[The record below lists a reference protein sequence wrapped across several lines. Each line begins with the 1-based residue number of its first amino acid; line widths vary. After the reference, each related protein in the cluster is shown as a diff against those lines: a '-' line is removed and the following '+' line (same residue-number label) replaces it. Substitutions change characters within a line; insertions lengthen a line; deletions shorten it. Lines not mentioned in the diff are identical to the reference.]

1 MSLQEVILG
10 IDLGTTHSLVS
21 IMKDGR
27 PTVLSDGE
35 SPLIP
40 SVVGFDQEGRIQSV
54 GHAAKTLKMIDP
66 QRILFSTKRLMGRG
80 RADLEKIASDLP
92 FDFSPSTDQIIRMKV
107 GKAMVSPIEVAAAV
121 LLRCRFIAENALGH
135 RVKKAVVTV
144 PAYFDDAQ
152 RSATVMA
159 GRLAGI
165 DIVRIVNEPT
175 AAALAFGFG
184 KSDRPSTVAV
194 YDFGGGTF
202 DISILKVSGQIF
214 EVLATDGDTALGGD
228 HLDQALMD
236 VLIGKVG
243 SAPSTEEDRVLLS
256 GQAEGIKK
264 ALSQEQEVSVQL
276 HWANRIQWSGVI
288 CRSEV
293 EKAFAPLVDR
303 TLSIVK
309 RTLQAAHLSAADIDD
324 VLLVGG
330 STRLPLVQVELEKL
344 FGRKPNHSLN
354 PDEVVALGACVQA
367 SIMSGEVGNALLL
380 DVVPL
385 SLGLETMGGIVS
397 KIIHRN
403 STVPASATET
413 FTTYADKQTAVDFH
427 IVQGEREFVS
437 DCRSL
442 ARFKLRIPPM
452 PAGAVK
458 IQVSF
463 DLNADGVLKVSAVDQ
478 KTMESSTI
486 EVKPSFGLSDEQ
498 IEKML
503 SDAWAHAEE
512 DLGKR
517 VLVEARNKAA
527 TLLRATE
534 KALLN
539 PLLDDFYRATQRQ
552 VLSPVMRAL
561 EEDMK
566 SDKSDLISVRT
577 QELDHLTQGLAQEIM
592 NRSVRVQLVDQSV
605 EKVG

>member
-21 IMKDGR
+21 VMKDGR
-27 PTVLSDGE
+27 PTVLCDGE

-54 GHAAKTLKMIDP
+54 GHAARTLKMVDP

-80 RADLEKIASDLP
+80 KADLERIASDLP

-107 GKAMVSPIEVAAAV
+107 GKAMVSPVEVAAAI
-121 LLRCRFIAENALGH
+121 LLRCRFVAENALGH

-159 GRLAGI
+159 GRLAGLE
-165 DIVRIVNEPT
+165 IVRIVNEPT

-184 KSDRPSTVAV
+184 KSAQQSVVAV

-236 VLIGKVG
+236 LLIAKVG
-243 SAPSTEEDRVLLS
+243 HAPKTEEDRVLLS
-256 GQAEGIKK
+256 VQTETIKK
-264 ALSQEQEVSVQL
+264 LLSKEQEVSVQL
-276 HWANRIQWSGVI
+276 HWANKVQWSGLI
-288 CRSEV
+288 SRSEV
-293 EKAFAPLVDR
+293 ETVLSPLVAR
-303 TLSIVK
+303 TISIVK
-309 RTLQAAHLSAADIDD
+309 KALKAANVSVSEIND

-330 STRLPLVQVELEKL
+330 STRVPLVQNELEKL
-344 FGRKPNHSLN
+344 FGRKPNSSLN
-354 PDEVVALGACVQA
+354 PDEAVALGACVQA
-367 SIMSGEVGNALLL
+367 SILSGEVGDALLL

-385 SLGLETMGGIVS
+385 SLGLETMGGVVS

-403 STVPASATET
+403 STVPTAATET
-413 FTTYADKQTAVDFH
+413 FTTYADKQTAFDFH
-427 IVQGEREFVS
+427 IVQGEREFVA

-442 ARFKLRIPPM
+442 ARFKLRVPPL

-458 IQVSF
+458 VQVSF

-478 KTMESSTI
+478 KTMQSASI

-512 DLGKR
+512 DVSKR
-517 VLVEARNKAA
+517 VLVEARNKAT

-552 VLSPVMRAL
+552 LLGPVMKAL
-561 EEDMK
+561 EEDMR
-566 SDKSDLISVRT
+566 SEKSDLISVRT
-577 QELDHLTQGLAQEIM
+577 QELDHLTQSLAQEIM
-592 NRSVRVQLVDQSV
+592 NRSVRAQLVDQSV

>member
-1 MSLQEVILG
+1 
-10 IDLGTTHSLVS
+10 
-21 IMKDGR
+21 
-27 PTVLSDGE
+27 
-35 SPLIP
+35 
-40 SVVGFDQEGRIQSV
+40 VGFDQEGRIQSV
-54 GHAAKTLKMIDP
+54 GHAARTLKMVDP

-80 RADLEKIASDLP
+80 KADLERIASDLP

-107 GKAMVSPIEVAAAV
+107 GKAMVSPVEVAAAI
-121 LLRCRFIAENALGH
+121 LLRCRFVAENALGH

-159 GRLAGI
+159 GRLAGLE
-165 DIVRIVNEPT
+165 IVRIVNEPT

-184 KSDRPSTVAV
+184 KSAQQSVVAV

-236 VLIGKVG
+236 LLIAKVG
-243 SAPSTEEDRVLLS
+243 HAPKTEEDRVLLS
-256 GQAEGIKK
+256 VQTETIKK
-264 ALSQEQEVSVQL
+264 LLSKEQEVSVQL
-276 HWANRIQWSGVI
+276 HWANKVQWSGLI
-288 CRSEV
+288 SRSEV
-293 EKAFAPLVDR
+293 ETVLSPLVAR
-303 TLSIVK
+303 TISIVK
-309 RTLQAAHLSAADIDD
+309 KALKAANVSVSEIND

-330 STRLPLVQVELEKL
+330 STRVPLVQNELEKL
-344 FGRKPNHSLN
+344 FGRKPNSSLN
-354 PDEVVALGACVQA
+354 PDEAVALGACVQA
-367 SIMSGEVGNALLL
+367 SILSGEVGDALLL

-385 SLGLETMGGIVS
+385 SLGLETMGGVVS

-403 STVPASATET
+403 STVPTAATET
-413 FTTYADKQTAVDFH
+413 FTTYADKQTAFDFH
-427 IVQGEREFVS
+427 IVQGEREFVA

-442 ARFKLRIPPM
+442 ARFKLRVPPL

-458 IQVSF
+458 VQVSF

-478 KTMESSTI
+478 KTMQSASI

-512 DLGKR
+512 DVSKR
-517 VLVEARNKAA
+517 VLVEARNKAT

-552 VLSPVMRAL
+552 LLGPVMKAL
-561 EEDMK
+561 EEDMR
-566 SDKSDLISVRT
+566 SEKSDLISVRT
-577 QELDHLTQGLAQEIM
+577 QELDHLTQSLAQEIM
-592 NRSVRVQLVDQSV
+592 NRSVRAQLVDQSV

>member
-21 IMKDGR
+21 VMKDGR
-27 PTVLSDGE
+27 PTVLFDGE

-54 GHAAKTLKMIDP
+54 GHAAKTLKIVDP

-80 RADLEKIASDLP
+80 KADLEKIASDLP

-107 GKAMVSPIEVAAAV
+107 GKAMVSPVEVAAAI
-121 LLRCRFIAENALGH
+121 LLRCRFVAENALGH

-159 GRLAGI
+159 GRLAGLE
-165 DIVRIVNEPT
+165 IVRIVNEPT

-184 KSDRPSTVAV
+184 KSDQQSIVAV

-236 VLIGKVG
+236 LLISKVG
-243 SAPSTEEDRVLLS
+243 HAPTTEEDRVLLI
-256 GQAEGIKK
+256 GQTETIKK
-264 ALSQEQEVSVQL
+264 LLSQEQEVSVQL
-276 HWANRIQWSGVI
+276 HWANKVQWSGLI
-288 CRSEV
+288 TRSEIENV
-293 EKAFAPLVDR
+293 LAPLVDR
-303 TLSIVK
+303 TISIVK
-309 RTLQAAHLSAADIDD
+309 RTLQAANLSISDIQDI
-324 VLLVGG
+324 LLVGG
-330 STRLPLVQVELEKL
+330 STRVPLVQNELQKL
-344 FGRKPNHSLN
+344 FGRKPNASLN
-354 PDEVVALGACVQA
+354 PDEAVALGACVQA

-385 SLGLETMGGIVS
+385 SLGLETMGGVVS

-403 STVPASATET
+403 STVPTAATET
-413 FTTYADKQTAVDFH
+413 FTTYADKQTAFDFH

-442 ARFKLRIPPM
+442 ARFKLRVPPL

-458 IQVSF
+458 VQVSF

-478 KTMESSTI
+478 KTMESASI
-486 EVKPSFGLSDEQ
+486 EVKPSFGLSDDQ

-512 DLGKR
+512 DVSKR
-517 VLVEARNKAA
+517 VLVEARNKAT

-552 VLSPVMRAL
+552 LLGPVMKAL

-566 SDKSDLISVRT
+566 SEKSDLISVRT
-577 QELDHLTQGLAQEIM
+577 QELDHLTQSLAQEIM
-592 NRSVRVQLVDQSV
+592 NRSVRAQLVDQSV

>member
-21 IMKDGR
+21 VMKDGR
-27 PTVLSDGE
+27 PTVLSDGD

-54 GHAAKTLKMIDP
+54 GHAARTLKMVDP

-80 RADLEKIASDLP
+80 KADLERIASDLP

-107 GKAMVSPIEVAAAV
+107 GKAMVSPVEVAAAI
-121 LLRCRFIAENALGH
+121 LLRCRFVAENALGH

-159 GRLAGI
+159 GRLAGLE
-165 DIVRIVNEPT
+165 IVRIVNEPT

-184 KSDRPSTVAV
+184 KSTQQSVVAV

-236 VLIGKVG
+236 LLIAKVG
-243 SAPSTEEDRVLLS
+243 HAPKTEEDRVLLS
-256 GQAEGIKK
+256 VQTETIKRL
-264 ALSQEQEVSVQL
+264 LSKEQEVSVQL
-276 HWANRIQWSGVI
+276 HWANKVQWSGLI
-288 CRSEV
+288 SRSEV
-293 EKAFAPLVDR
+293 ESVLSPLVAR
-303 TLSIVK
+303 TISIVK
-309 RTLQAAHLSAADIDD
+309 KALKAANVSVSDIND

-330 STRLPLVQVELEKL
+330 STRVPLVQNELEKL
-344 FGRKPNHSLN
+344 FGRKPNGSLN
-354 PDEVVALGACVQA
+354 PDEAVALGACVQA
-367 SIMSGEVGNALLL
+367 SILSGEVGDALLL

-385 SLGLETMGGIVS
+385 SLGLETMGGVVS

-403 STVPASATET
+403 STVPTAATET
-413 FTTYADKQTAVDFH
+413 FTTYADKQTAFDFH
-427 IVQGEREFVS
+427 IVQGEREFVA

-442 ARFKLRIPPM
+442 ARFKLRVPPL
-452 PAGAVK
+452 PAGSVK
-458 IQVSF
+458 VQVSF

-478 KTMESSTI
+478 KTMESASI

-512 DLGKR
+512 DVSKR
-517 VLVEARNKAA
+517 VLVEARNKAT

-552 VLSPVMRAL
+552 LLGPVMKAL

-566 SDKSDLISVRT
+566 SEKSDLISVRT
-577 QELDHLTQGLAQEIM
+577 QELDHLTQSLAQEIM
-592 NRSVRVQLVDQSV
+592 NRSVRAQLVDQSV

>member
-21 IMKDGR
+21 VMKDGR
-27 PTVLSDGE
+27 PTVLFDGE
-35 SPLIP
+35 SSLIP

-54 GHAAKTLKMIDP
+54 GHAAKTLKMVDP

-80 RADLEKIASDLP
+80 KGDLEQIASDLP

-107 GKAMVSPIEVAAAV
+107 GKAMVSPVEVAAAV
-121 LLRCRFIAENALGH
+121 LLRCRFVAENSLGH
-135 RVKKAVVTV
+135 RVKKAVITV

-159 GRLAGI
+159 GRLAGLE
-165 DIVRIVNEPT
+165 IVRIVNEPT

-184 KSDRPSTVAV
+184 KSDQQSIVAV

-202 DISILKVSGQIF
+202 DISILKVRGQIF

-228 HLDQALMD
+228 HLDHALMEF
-236 VLIGKVG
+236 LISKVG
-243 SAPSTEEDRVLLS
+243 HAPKTEEDRVLLI
-256 GQAEGIKK
+256 GQTETIKK
-264 ALSQEQEVSVQL
+264 LLSQEQEVSVQL
-276 HWANRIQWSGVI
+276 HWANKVQWSGLI
-288 CRSEV
+288 TRSEV
-293 EKAFAPLVDR
+293 EKVLAPLVDR
-303 TLSIVK
+303 TISIVK
-309 RTLQAAHLSAADIDD
+309 RTLQAACVSIADIQD

-330 STRLPLVQVELEKL
+330 STRVPLVQNELQKL
-344 FGRKPNHSLN
+344 FGRKPNASLN
-354 PDEVVALGACVQA
+354 PDEAVALGACVQA
-367 SIMSGEVGNALLL
+367 SIMSGESGNALLL

-385 SLGLETMGGIVS
+385 SLGLETMGGVVS

-403 STVPASATET
+403 STVPTAATEA
-413 FTTYADKQTAVDFH
+413 FTTYADNQTAFDFH

-442 ARFKLRIPPM
+442 GRFKLRVPPL

-458 IQVSF
+458 VQVSF
-463 DLNADGVLKVSAVDQ
+463 ELNADGVLKVSAVDQ
-478 KTMESSTI
+478 KTMESASI
-486 EVKPSFGLSDEQ
+486 EVKPSFGLSDDQ

-512 DLGKR
+512 DVSKR

-539 PLLDDFYRATQRQ
+539 PLLDDFYRTAQRQ
-552 VLSPVMRAL
+552 LLSPVMKAL

-566 SDKSDLISVRT
+566 SEKSDLISVRT
-577 QELDHLTQGLAQEIM
+577 QELDHLTQSLAQEIM
-592 NRSVRVQLVDQSV
+592 NRSVRAQLVDQSV